1 MKYVGRWDNGSGYME
16 WAGRPVDSI
25 KNAMAQ
31 VKEETGISVD
41 VIEVNPEAPG
51 REDAE
56 VNPEAHGREDAEGST
71 VAFRAA
77 GHEWVVN
84 PL

>member
-31 VKEETGISVD
+31 VEEETGISVD
-41 VIEVNPEAPG
+41 VI
-51 REDAE
+51 E